1 MLPIEPGKRAGD
13 TEHAPAMSKAPR
25 FLTTLNGKL
34 VAINDPDRVV
44 QPKPFAVQRVKRF
57 EMDKEEEEEGVL
69 AAQLSDDSE
78 LNGEGEKSVV
88 VNDPDRPFQP
98 KPFVDQRTS
107 KRCEMDKEEE
117 EEGVLAA
124 QLSDDSELICEGE
137 KLILQ
142 LPVELARSL
151 DIREALEAFVRA
163 PQFNDD
169 TSGIQQSVVGE
180 TFFEVFDILLPPVL
194 LLNTQRDEFFRG
206 DHVLP
211 SSDAEFVSICLA
223 ASQHVRKYQYEE
235 HASVLENWRGL
246 CGWCPVDLHAP
257 SAPTPTTAGL
267 CLFLILVFSSLS
279 DVDESQG
286 EGDIWDAVLGVVTRL
301 LDEADEADDEDGDSD
316 DAP

>member
-1 MLPIEPGKRAGD
+1 LFAVVVLMLPIEPGKRAGD

-57 EMDKEEEEEGVL
+57 
-69 AAQLSDDSE
+69 
-78 LNGEGEKSVV
+78 
-88 VNDPDRPFQP
+88 
-98 KPFVDQRTS
+98 
-107 KRCEMDKEEE
+107 EMDKEEE

-223 ASQHVRKYQYEE
+223 ASQHVREYQYEE

-246 CGWCPVDLHAP
+246 CGWRPVDLHAP